1 MTPNAKIL
9 LIDDDSLLL
18 ALLERKLTARGY
30 TVATANDG
38 NAGVERARAEHPDL
52 IVLDMMMPI
61 MDGRQTLRAIQAD
74 PALSAIPVIML
85 TSRREE
91 SDIVGAIEKGAVD
104 YQLKPFSP
112 DELIA
117 RIGRFITKKKVE
129 A

>member
-1 MTPNAKIL
+1 MIEGAKIL
-9 LIDDDSLLL
+9 LIDDDALLL
-18 ALLERKLTARGY
+18 TLLERKLAARGY
-30 TVATANDG
+30 TVVTANDG
-38 NAGVERARAEHPDL
+38 DAGLERARAEHPDL

-61 MDGRQTLRAIQAD
+61 MDGRQVLRAIQAD
-74 PALSAIPVIML
+74 AALSAIPVIML

-91 SDIVGAIEKGAVD
+91 SDIVGAIEKGAAD

-117 RIGRFITKKKVE
+117 RIGRFITKKKVD

>member
-1 MTPNAKIL
+1 MTQGTKIL
-9 LIDDDSLLL
+9 LIDDDALLL
-18 ALLERKLTARGY
+18 TLLERKLTARGY
-30 TVATANDG
+30 AVTTANDG
-38 NAGVERARAEHPDL
+38 SAGLDRARADHPDL

-61 MDGRQTLRAIQAD
+61 MDGRQVLRAIQAD
-74 PALSAIPVIML
+74 AALSAIPVIML

-91 SDIVGAIEKGAVD
+91 SDIVGAIEKGAAD

-117 RIGRFITKKKVE
+117 RIGRFITKKKVD

>member
-1 MTPNAKIL
+1 MAQGTKIL
-9 LIDDDSLLL
+9 LIDDDALLL

-30 TVATANDG
+30 IVATANDG
-38 NAGVERARAEHPDL
+38 SSGIERARAEKPDL
-52 IVLDMMMPI
+52 IILDMMMPI
-61 MDGRQTLRAIQAD
+61 MDGRQALRALQAD
-74 PALSAIPVIML
+74 AALADIPVIML

-91 SDIVGAIEKGAVD
+91 SEIVSAIEKGAVD

-117 RIGRFITKKKVE
+117 RIGRFVAQKRVT

>member
-1 MTPNAKIL
+1 MIEGAKIL
-9 LIDDDSLLL
+9 LIDDDALLL
-18 ALLERKLTARGY
+18 TLLERKLAARGY
-30 TVATANDG
+30 TVVTANDG
-38 NAGVERARAEHPDL
+38 DAGLERARAEHPDL

-61 MDGRQTLRAIQAD
+61 MDGRQVLRAIQAD
-74 PALSAIPVIML
+74 AALSAIPVIML

-91 SDIVGAIEKGAVD
+91 SDIVGAIEKGAAD

-117 RIGRFITKKKVE
+117 RIGRFITKRKVD

>member
-30 TVATANDG
+30 AVATANDG

>member
-1 MTPNAKIL
+1 MTEAAKIL
-9 LIDDDSLLL
+9 LIDDDALLL
-18 ALLERKLTARGY
+18 TLLERKLAARGY
-30 TVATANDG
+30 QVVTATDG
-38 NAGVERARAEHPDL
+38 DAGLERARAEHPDL

-61 MDGRQTLRAIQAD
+61 MDGRQVLRTIQAD

-117 RIGRFITKKKVE
+117 RIGRFITRKKVD

>member
-30 TVATANDG
+30 AVTTANDG

-117 RIGRFITKKKVE
+117 RIGRFIAKKKVE

>member
-1 MTPNAKIL
+1 MAQGSKIL
-9 LIDDDSLLL
+9 LIDDDALLL
-18 ALLERKLTARGY
+18 TLLERKLTARGY
-30 TVATANDG
+30 TVVTANDG
-38 NAGVERARAEHPDL
+38 SSGVERARAENPDL

-61 MDGRQTLRAIQAD
+61 MDGRQTLRILQAD
-74 PALSAIPVIML
+74 AALANIPVIML

-91 SDIVGAIEKGAVD
+91 SEIVSAIEKGAVD

-117 RIGRFITKKKVE
+117 RIGRFTTKKRVE

>member
-1 MTPNAKIL
+1 MTQGTKIL

-18 ALLERKLTARGY
+18 TLLERKLTARGY
-30 TVATANDG
+30 VVITANDG
-38 NAGVERARAEHPDL
+38 SAGLERARADHPDL

-61 MDGRQTLRAIQAD
+61 MDGRQVLRAIQAD
-74 PALSAIPVIML
+74 TDLSTIPVIML

-91 SDIVGAIEKGAVD
+91 SDVVGAIERGAAD

-117 RIGRFITKKKVE
+117 RIGRFLTKKKVE

>member
-1 MTPNAKIL
+1 MAKGSKIL

-18 ALLERKLTARGY
+18 DLLERKLKARGY
-30 TVATANDG
+30 DVVTACDG
-38 NAGVERARAEHPDL
+38 SAGIECARTEKPDL

-61 MDGRQTLRAIQAD
+61 MDGRQTLRMLQAD
-74 PALSAIPVIML
+74 AALADIPVIML

-91 SDIVGAIEKGAVD
+91 SEIVDAIEKGAAD

-112 DELIA
+112 DEIIA
-117 RIGRFITKKKVE
+117 RVGRFVTKKRVE

>member
-1 MTPNAKIL
+1 MTQAAKIL

-18 ALLERKLTARGY
+18 TLLERKLTARGY
-30 TVATANDG
+30 AVITANDG
-38 NAGVERARAEHPDL
+38 SAGLERARADHPDL

-61 MDGRQTLRAIQAD
+61 MDGRQVLRAIQAD
-74 PALSAIPVIML
+74 TDLSAIPVIML

-91 SDIVGAIEKGAVD
+91 SDVVGAIERGAAD

-117 RIGRFITKKKVE
+117 RIGRFLTKRKVE